1 MGLISLV
8 MLIVGVLIS
17 TVSGMVCYMGS
28 WQLGGYLDGLPCAD
42 LLLTHPAA
50 ALGVGGLL
58 TIISAFGQSSRVD

>member
-8 MLIVGVLIS
+8 MLIVGVFIS
-17 TVSGMVCYMGS
+17 SVSGMVCYMGS
-28 WQLGGYLDGLPCAD
+28 WQLAAYLDGLPCSD